1 MPTLEQKAAAMRIR
15 QGKEPEPLV
24 EGKIKLAMWLLYRT
38 QRVMTPAKL
47 ARRFGR
53 SPKWVAEWLASGCPL
68 D

>member
-1 MPTLEQKAAAMRIR
+1 MPTLEQTQAAMRLR

-38 QRVMTPAKL
+38 QRTMTPAKL